1 MKKLQQVGFFFCVL
15 LIVGIL
21 TACNSQKEDS
31 KEDQNSESNQ
41 KEKIIEQ
48 TQTYKDYI
56 GHEVEIPVS
65 PKRVVY
71 HGENYGDLLPL
82 DVSAIGSSYSWI
94 TDHVFEE
101 NVTNVED
108 VGFPISLEKVLE
120 LKPDLII
127 IGDTDEKIFEQ
138 LSKIAPTVVFDT
150 FAPIEDRL
158 LELGSILGK
167 NEEATEW
174 LTEYKV
180 KEEKMWKQLI
190 DQGVLKPGETA
201 SVFTYYPGNRLFVM
215 ASTGLS
221 QVLYHPD
228 GFKPGEKIQPILDAG
243 KGFEEISLELLPEF
257 AGDRIFILTPETDEA
272 KQSTEEMIN
281 SPMWN
286 GLPAVKEGKVYTLDL
301 LKTSSD
307 ASTRDWLLDE
317 IPSILKK

>member
-21 TACNSQKEDS
+21 TACNSQKEES
-31 KEDQNSESNQ
+31 KKDQNNESNL
-41 KEKIIEQ
+41 KEEIVEQ
-48 TQTYKDYI
+48 TRSYKDYI
-56 GHEVEIPVS
+56 GHEVDIPVS
-65 PKRVVY
+65 PERVVY

-82 DVSAIGSSYSWI
+82 DVSAIGAAYSWI

-101 NVTNVED
+101 NVQNVED

-127 IGDTDEKIFEQ
+127 IANTDEKVFEQ
-138 LSKIAPTVVFDT
+138 LSKIAPTLVFDT
-150 FAPIEDRL
+150 FAPVDERIV
-158 LELGSILGK
+158 ELGGILGK
-167 NEEATEW
+167 NEEATKW
-174 LTEYKV
+174 LNDYKV
-180 KEEKMWKQLI
+180 KEEEMWKQLTE
-190 DQGVLKPGETA
+190 QGVLKPGETA
-201 SVFTYYPGNRLFVM
+201 SVFTYYPGDRLFVM
-215 ASTGLS
+215 AATGLS

-228 GFKPGEKIQPILDAG
+228 GFKPGDKIQPILDAG

-272 KQSTEEMIN
+272 KQSTEDMIN
-281 SPMWN
+281 SPVWN
-286 GLPAVKEGKVYTLDL
+286 GLPAVKDGKVYTLDL

-317 IPSILKK
+317 IPTILKK